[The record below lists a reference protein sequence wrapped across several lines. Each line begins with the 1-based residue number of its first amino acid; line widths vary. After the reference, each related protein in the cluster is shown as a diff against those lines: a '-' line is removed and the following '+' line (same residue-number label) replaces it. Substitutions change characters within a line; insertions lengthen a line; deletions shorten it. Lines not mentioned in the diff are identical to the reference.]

1 MNNEF
6 RTARKMAILP
16 TSRIIG
22 LGALGWISMLGID
35 FFLHAGLLAK
45 MYAQPSPFMLPPEDA
60 FRLIPIGYL
69 SFLLLDVLII
79 WLMIRLETA
88 GWQRGLA
95 FGLKIGGLIWGAM
108 TLGLLSIST
117 ASPGLML
124 GWFAGQVIELGVAGA
139 VIGSGLSGTPLRK
152 ILVRVIV
159 LILALFVATIIM
171 QNIGLAP
178 AVSISA

>member
-1 MNNEF
+1 MNNESG
-6 RTARKMAILP
+6 TSPKMVVLP

-22 LGALGWISMLGID
+22 LGALGWMSMLGID

-45 MYAQPSPFMLPPEDA
+45 LYAQTSPFLLPLEDA

-69 SFLLLDVLII
+69 SFLLLDVLLL
-79 WLMIRLETA
+79 WLMKRLEIA
-88 GWQRGLA
+88 GWQRGLS
-95 FGLKIGGLIWGAM
+95 FGLTIGGLIWGAM

-124 GWFAGQVIELGVAGA
+124 GWFAGQSVELGVAGA

-152 ILVRVIV
+152 ILGRVIV
-159 LILALFVATIIM
+159 LILVLVVATIIM
-171 QNIGLAP
+171 QNTGLAP
-178 AVSISA
+178 AVVIGG